1 MEKNVVSCYREYI
14 DSLNHCVR
22 CLRDLPSY
30 PQIVEDFFTALLLQ
44 ASLEYN
50 RLPSN
55 LFKVNKNE
63 KKEKK
68 NAR

>member
-1 MEKNVVSCYREYI
+1 MEKNVVSSYREYI
-14 DSLNHCVR
+14 NSLTHCVS
-22 CLRDLPSY
+22 CLRNLPSY
-30 PQIVEDFFTALLLQ
+30 PQIVEDIFTALILQ

-55 LFKVNKNE
+55 LFKLNKNE